1 MTLEGANHPAGCSST
16 DPGASDVP
24 SSRRIPWESEPP
36 LLETLQYRLACLLH
50 KYLGFLTLQPF
61 PSAVYTA
68 LLPAYARY
76 RLLWYRTVVP
86 SSSDKHHSLA
96 MFPIACTNPGWKNS
110 QSLLMEPVEFP
121 PDIGTNELPLFLH
134 YYIFKEEQDKFLK
147 IRRLKKSLVF

>member
-1 MTLEGANHPAGCSST
+1 MTLEDANHPAGCSSI

-68 LLPAYARY
+68 LLPAH
-76 RLLWYRTVVP
+76 LPMPGIGCFGTELWFRAAVTNTTA
-86 SSSDKHHSLA
+86 LQC
-96 MFPIACTNPGWKNS
+96 FP
-110 QSLLMEPVEFP
+110 
-121 PDIGTNELPLFLH
+121 
-134 YYIFKEEQDKFLK
+134 
-147 IRRLKKSLVF
+147 